1 MKDAFSEPKVWLL
14 AITYALFL
22 MGLYGVSFWLPSLIK
37 AAGVKDPLNVGL
49 LTAVPYGAGTIAMIL
64 VSHNSDKQRERRWHL
79 AIPGFLGAL
88 GLALSTAFSHNVPL
102 SMVFLTLGAAG
113 VCTTVSQFWNLP
125 GAFLGGAAAA
135 AGIAFVNSVGNISGF
150 VAPYMVGFIKDK
162 TGSPSPALLVI
173 AASMTLASLL
183 VFRVP
188 KQLVNK

>member
-1 MKDAFSEPKVWLL
+1 M
-14 AITYALFL
+14 
-22 MGLYGVSFWLPSLIK
+22 
-37 AAGVKDPLNVGL
+37 
-49 LTAVPYGAGTIAMIL
+49 
-64 VSHNSDKQRERRWHL
+64 
-79 AIPGFLGAL
+79 
-88 GLALSTAFSHNVPL
+88 STAFSHDTVL
-102 SMVFLTLGAAG
+102 SMVFLTIGAAG

-150 VAPYMVGFIKDK
+150 VAPYMVGWIKDR

-188 KQLVNK
+188 RQLVNK